1 MPTFL
6 TTPKMPP
13 ELAARIEA
21 RVTGRKK
28 GPAATTFAPRI
39 PISVLLPAVAILL
52 VVGIAVM
59 SNWSTRRE
67 TARTRSELMTSIQQ
81 ARASL
86 APEASYFLPV
96 VESWVVRLAGPYE
109 GDLVSDQV
117 RLSGGLRAQLK
128 RPVVYVRGPLT
139 DLARSDQIPM
149 AANASMKD
157 SLLLCL
163 LDPPSSTTEDEV
175 LAKVRGANFTLL
187 APNIRRLHEAE
198 AGLGVLRP
206 SWEDRVGAAPDR
218 KALASLQRD
227 FTRAPIE
234 DGKLAASAEVLVVAI
249 DEPPEGEVRGAAA
262 DHPHAVRLG
271 IVDLRSDTVLVRLRR
286 PTNPS
291 AVGAEARTAFGRA
304 VAGCQTGVQLQDAAK
319 E

>member
-21 RVTGRKK
+21 SVRGKKK
-28 GPAATTFAPRI
+28 GVAKMFAPSL
-39 PISVLLPAVAILL
+39 PISVLLPVVAIVV
-52 VVGIAVM
+52 VVGLAVM
-59 SNWSTRRE
+59 NTWSTRRE
-67 TARTRSELMTSIQQ
+67 TESMRRELTTSIHE

-86 APEASYFLPV
+86 APEASDFLPV
-96 VESWVVRLAGPYE
+96 AESWIVRLAGPYE
-109 GDLVSDQV
+109 GDMVSEQV
-117 RLSGGLRAQLK
+117 RHSGGIRTQLK
-128 RPVVYVRGPLT
+128 RPVVYFRGSLT

-149 AANASMKD
+149 AAGASMKD

-163 LDPPSSTTEDEV
+163 LEPPSSTTEKEV
-175 LAKVRGANFTLL
+175 LAKVRGENFTLF

-198 AGLGVLRP
+198 AGLAVLRP
-206 SWEDRVGAAPDR
+206 SWEYRVQAAADR

-227 FTRAPIE
+227 FARAPMQ

-262 DHPHAVRLG
+262 DRPHVVRLG

-291 AVGAEARTAFGRA
+291 AVGDEARPAFGRA
-304 VAGCQTGVQLQDAAK
+304 VAGCQTAVQMQDAAK